1 MRGLGV
7 EWEGPADDPGVEWE
21 GPADDPG
28 VEWEG
33 LVDDPATGER
43 DKSIG
48 EEGGKECSPSY
59 PPSPDS
65 LYSDIVGEGLRRPP
79 L

>member
-1 MRGLGV
+1 MRG
-7 EWEGPADDPGVEWE
+7 WE

-33 LVDDPATGER
+33 LVD
-43 DKSIG
+43 
-48 EEGGKECSPSY
+48 EGLVDDRREGQVHWRGECSPSY

-79 L
+79 S